1 MTIRLRVWGVLG
13 RNTFS
18 PGLILL
24 CLALMGCAFP
34 VLKMPQLLPDIVKEY
49 KSVTV
54 PSTVVGEFMSTGVQ
68 VRKGDTLTILAKG
81 EIGPPGVTTRYAG
94 PHSRLTYRIGERG
107 FHSTW
112 WWGRKTQADESG
124 FLCLGVTGPIPG
136 SPAAAAYRR
145 EYGFFTVDIIVW
157 KREDPVQQ
165 AEFLEELRRQDPS
178 NMELASVAKIFAREK
193 QIWLA
198 EKQASREVEESKEA
212 IAALTQAAAPTQ
224 GDVVDKEKQIAE
236 LTERLQKALQALKD
250 LEELKR
256 QLAAQQVREQELTT
270 RLARMQAEQ
279 PRPAPIPPVIAI
291 ATPQEGTVIEY
302 DTVALAGVAE
312 HATGIAQ
319 LDILV
324 NGEVAKRRGRADVQV
339 AGRDPHRAEFSERVR
354 LREGKNEIVFVAHST
369 EGHSAKKVLS
379 IEYRKRPVRVWAV
392 IIGIN
397 RYKQLPRLRYAVND
411 AREFHRYLVEVN
423 GVPREQIWLLLD
435 EEATLDRIRSVLG
448 TQLRRQAEKDDMV
461 IVFLAG
467 HGTTE
472 RDASSPDGDG
482 LEKYILPH
490 NADPKDL
497 YATGLPMNEIARVF
511 QRIGSERLVF
521 ITDTCYSGASGG
533 RTIPVTGTRASL
545 SAAFLDRLS
554 RGKGRVILAAS
565 DANEVSA
572 EKDELQHG
580 VFTYYLLEA
589 LRGKGDFDGDGVI
602 TVDEVYRYV
611 SEKVPLATGQEQH
624 PVKKGEMTGQI
635 VLGLAG
641 NGERRAK

>member
-1 MTIRLRVWGVLG
+1 MTTRLCVNLSG
-13 RNTFS
+13 RITFL
-18 PGLILL
+18 PGLTLL
-24 CLALMGCAFP
+24 CLALAGCTFP
-34 VLKMPQLLPDIVKEY
+34 VLKMPQPLPDIVKEY

-68 VRKGDTLTILAKG
+68 VRKGDTFTILGKG
-81 EIGPPGVTTRYAG
+81 EIGPAGGQKRYWGRVA
-94 PHSRLTYRIGERG
+94 RLTYRIGEQG

-112 WWGRKTQADESG
+112 WGDRKTEADESG
-124 FLCLGVTGPIPG
+124 FLYLGLTGPIPG

-157 KREDPVQQ
+157 RREDPVQQ
-165 AEFLEELRRQDPS
+165 AEFLEELRHHNPS
-178 NMELASVAKIFAREK
+178 NMELMTVADVFAREK
-193 QIWLA
+193 EIWLA
-198 EKQASREVEESKEA
+198 ENQASREVEESKEA
-212 IAALTQAAAPTQ
+212 IAALTKAAAPTQ
-224 GDVVDKEKQIAE
+224 GDVADKEKQIAE

-256 QLAAQQVREQELTT
+256 QLAAQQVREQELTA

-291 ATPQEGTVIEY
+291 ATPQGGAIVEY
-302 DTVALAGVAE
+302 DTVTLAGVAE

-339 AGRDPHRAEFSERVR
+339 AGKDPHRAEFSERVR
-354 LREGKNEIVFVAHST
+354 LREGKNEIAVVAHSA
-369 EGHSAKKVLS
+369 EGHLAKKTLS
-379 IEYRKRPVRVWAV
+379 IEYRKRPTRVWAV

-397 RYKQLPRLRYAVND
+397 RYKHLPRLRYAVND
-411 AREFHRYLVEVN
+411 AQAFHRYLIEVN

-448 TQLRRQAEKDDMV
+448 TQLRRQVEKDDMV

-472 RDASSPDGDG
+472 RDASSLDGDG

-511 QRIGSERLVF
+511 QRLGSERLVF

-533 RTIPVTGTRASL
+533 RTNPVTGTRASL
-545 SAAFLDRLS
+545 SGAFLDRLS
-554 RGKGRVILAAS
+554 QGKGRV
-565 DANEVSA
+565 
-572 EKDELQHG
+572 
-580 VFTYYLLEA
+580 F
-589 LRGKGDFDGDGVI
+589 LR
-602 TVDEVYRYV
+602 
-611 SEKVPLATGQEQH
+611 
-624 PVKKGEMTGQI
+624 PVTPM
-635 VLGLAG
+635 
-641 NGERRAK
+641 R

>member
-1 MTIRLRVWGVLG
+1 
-13 RNTFS
+13 
-18 PGLILL
+18 
-24 CLALMGCAFP
+24 
-34 VLKMPQLLPDIVKEY
+34 
-49 KSVTV
+49 
-54 PSTVVGEFMSTGVQ
+54 
-68 VRKGDTLTILAKG
+68 
-81 EIGPPGVTTRYAG
+81 
-94 PHSRLTYRIGERG
+94 
-107 FHSTW
+107 
-112 WWGRKTQADESG
+112 
-124 FLCLGVTGPIPG
+124 
-136 SPAAAAYRR
+136 
-145 EYGFFTVDIIVW
+145 
-157 KREDPVQQ
+157 
-165 AEFLEELRRQDPS
+165 
-178 NMELASVAKIFAREK
+178 
-193 QIWLA
+193 
-198 EKQASREVEESKEA
+198 
-212 IAALTQAAAPTQ
+212 
-224 GDVVDKEKQIAE
+224 
-236 LTERLQKALQALKD
+236 
-250 LEELKR
+250 
-256 QLAAQQVREQELTT
+256 
-270 RLARMQAEQ
+270 MQAEQ

-291 ATPQEGTVIEY
+291 ATPQGGAIVEH

-324 NGEVAKRRGRADVQV
+324 NGEVAKRSARPDAPG
-339 AGRDPHRAEFSERVR
+339 AGKDPHRAEFSERVR
-354 LREGKNEIVFVAHST
+354 LREGKNEIAVVAHSA
-369 EGHSAKKVLS
+369 EGHSAKKTLS
-379 IEYRKRPVRVWAV
+379 IEYRKRPTRVWAV

-397 RYKQLPRLRYAVND
+397 RYKHLPRLRYAVND
-411 AREFHRYLVEVN
+411 AQAFHRYLIEVN

-472 RDASSPDGDG
+472 RDASSLDGDG

-511 QRIGSERLVF
+511 QRLGSERLVF

-545 SAAFLDRLS
+545 SGAFLDRLS

-572 EKDELQHG
+572 EKEELQHG

-589 LRGKGDFDGDGVI
+589 LRGKADFDGDGVI

-611 SEKVPLATGQEQH
+611 SDKVPLATGQEQH

>member
-1 MTIRLRVWGVLG
+1 MTTRLCVNLSG
-13 RNTFS
+13 RITFL
-18 PGLILL
+18 PGLTLL
-24 CLALMGCAFP
+24 CLALAGCTFP
-34 VLKMPQLLPDIVKEY
+34 VLKMPQPLPDIVKEY

-68 VRKGDTLTILAKG
+68 VRKGDTFTILAKG
-81 EIGPPGVTTRYAG
+81 EIGPVGGKGYWG
-94 PHSRLTYRIGERG
+94 PVARLTYRFGERG
-107 FHSTW
+107 FHTTW
-112 WWGRKTQADESG
+112 GGDRKTDADESG
-124 FLCLGVTGPIPG
+124 FLYLGVAGPLPG

-145 EYGFFTVDIIVW
+145 EYGFFTVDIILW
-157 KREDPVQQ
+157 RREDLVQQ
-165 AEFLEELRRQDPS
+165 VEFLEELRRLDPS
-178 NMELASVAKIFAREK
+178 NMDLVFLADVLAREK
-193 QIWLA
+193 EIWLA

-212 IAALTQAAAPTQ
+212 ITALTKAAAPTQ
-224 GDVVDKEKQIAE
+224 GDVADKEKQIAE
-236 LTERLQKALQALKD
+236 LTERLQKALQALKN

-256 QLAAQQVREQELTT
+256 QLAAQEVREQELTA

-291 ATPQEGTVIEY
+291 ATPQGGAIVEH

-312 HATGIAQ
+312 HATGIARV
-319 LDILV
+319 DILV
-324 NGEVAKRRGRADVQV
+324 NGEVAKRSGRPAGQV
-339 AGRDPHRAEFSERVR
+339 AGKDPHRAEFSERVR
-354 LREGKNEIVFVAHST
+354 LREGKNEIAVVAHSA
-369 EGHSAKKVLS
+369 EGHSAKKTLS
-379 IEYRKRPVRVWAV
+379 IEYRKRPTRVWAV

-397 RYKQLPRLRYAVND
+397 RYKHLPRLRFAVND
-411 AREFHRYLVEVN
+411 AQAFHRYLVEVN

-472 RDASSPDGDG
+472 RDASSLDGDG

-511 QRIGSERLVF
+511 QRLGSERLVF

-545 SAAFLDRLS
+545 SGAFLDRLS

-572 EKDELQHG
+572 EKEELQHG

-589 LRGKGDFDGDGVI
+589 LRGKADFDGDGVI

-611 SEKVPLATGQEQH
+611 SDKVPLATGQEQH